1 MTEIKWKKI
10 PVKEVE
16 NSYLV
21 SNDGQVKSIK
31 SKKLLKFLSLRGGY
45 RSVYITKINK
55 KIKVHRLVA
64 LAFIPNNDSNKKL
77 VNHKDGNK
85 LNNHVDNLEWT
96 TSSENVKHA
105 IDTGLIKI
113 TKRSI
118 YQCDLEGNIIKTHET
133 IRGAG
138 KDTGIDS
145 GGISKCCKG
154 SRKTAGGFKWRFV
167 NVNPNEKEI
176 DTTGYVQINDFP
188 NYLINKEGVIYSKP
202 YKKIMKQQKNNDGYL
217 GIQLTHKGNR
227 KSFLVHRLI
236 ASHFVKKERGD
247 SDIVHFIDKDKQNI
261 HADNLKWV
269 NNNKGD

>member
-21 SNDGQVKSIK
+21 SNDGQVKSLK

-96 TSSENVKHA
+96 TASENVQHA

-113 TKRSI
+113 TKRAI

-138 KDTGIDS
+138 GTADS
-145 GGISKCCKG
+145 N
-154 SRKTAGGFKWRFV
+154 F
-167 NVNPNEKEI
+167 
-176 DTTGYVQINDFP
+176 
-188 NYLINKEGVIYSKP
+188 
-202 YKKIMKQQKNNDGYL
+202 
-217 GIQLTHKGNR
+217 
-227 KSFLVHRLI
+227 
-236 ASHFVKKERGD
+236 
-247 SDIVHFIDKDKQNI
+247 
-261 HADNLKWV
+261 
-269 NNNKGD
+269 